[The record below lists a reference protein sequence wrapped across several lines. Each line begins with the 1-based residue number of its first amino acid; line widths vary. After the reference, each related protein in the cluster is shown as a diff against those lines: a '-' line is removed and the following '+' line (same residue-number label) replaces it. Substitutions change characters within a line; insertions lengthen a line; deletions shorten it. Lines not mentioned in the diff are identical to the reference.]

1 MYAQTIDGIIN
12 NLNRLNVQ
20 GIQNMSIVLDAVSKL
35 AALKDG
41 VQKALD
47 EKDKKI
53 EALKENLNA
62 LNGNMNA
69 LNGEG

>member
-1 MYAQTIDGIIN
+1 MYTGTIDGIIN

-35 AALKDG
+35 SALKDD

-47 EKDKKI
+47 EKDHKI
-53 EALKENLNA
+53 EALKENVNA
-62 LNGNMNA
+62 LQQEA
-69 LNGEG
+69 E

>member
-41 VQKALD
+41 M
-47 EKDKKI
+47 EKTLAEKNQKI

-62 LNGNMNA
+62 LNG
-69 LNGEG
+69 EG